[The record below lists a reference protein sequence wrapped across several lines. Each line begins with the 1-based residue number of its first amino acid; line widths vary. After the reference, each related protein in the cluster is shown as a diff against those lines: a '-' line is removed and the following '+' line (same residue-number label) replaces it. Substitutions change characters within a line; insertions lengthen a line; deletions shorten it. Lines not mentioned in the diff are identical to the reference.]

1 MTLFYYYLYVKMRS
15 GLCEFKWYLL
25 VFLGLFGCCGNAE
38 PKRWF
43 PILVIVSGT
52 NRRKQIVI
60 GRGAQP
66 RGGGGRVH
74 APLRFRSLGRA
85 FFVFPERNVYQCYE
99 FLAFKTSRFCNSLR
113 NFLQLRPPSFE
124 TNVRSVCNHKH
135 ELVLFLLIYTHY

>member
-1 MTLFYYYLYVKMRS
+1 MVSVSFSWPFRLLWKRAAQTLI
-15 GLCEFKWYLL
+15 
-25 VFLGLFGCCGNAE
+25 
-38 PKRWF
+38 

-66 RGGGGRVH
+66 RGGGGRAH